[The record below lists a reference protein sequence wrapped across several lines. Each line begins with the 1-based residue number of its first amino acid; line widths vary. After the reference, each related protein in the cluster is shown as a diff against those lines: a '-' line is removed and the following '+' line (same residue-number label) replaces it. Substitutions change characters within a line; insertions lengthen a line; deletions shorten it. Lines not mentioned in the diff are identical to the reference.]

1 MKVRIVK
8 TCWYEQKYYE
18 PELMNDSELII
29 DYPCDDVKKL
39 PSWAE
44 PVGNKKV
51 ATKPK
56 EDNGNDEGNDDK
68 IKVNEL
74 PVVEKNALLEEAKAV
89 GIDGNQILGWKASTL
104 KAKIAAKK
112 AEVKEEDNGNDEG
125 NDE

>member
-1 MKVRIVK
+1 MKVRITK
-8 TCWYEQKYYE
+8 TCWYGQKYYE
-18 PELMNDSELII
+18 PELMSDSELII

-44 PVGNKKV
+44 AVSNKKAEV
-51 ATKPK
+51 KE

-125 NDE
+125 NEE

>member
-1 MKVRIVK
+1 MKVRITK
-8 TCWYEQKYYE
+8 TCWYGQKYYE
-18 PELMNDSELII
+18 PELMSDSELII

-44 PVGNKKV
+44 AVSNKK
-51 ATKPK
+51 AAAKPK

-125 NDE
+125 NEE

>member
-8 TCWYEQKYYE
+8 TCWYGQKYYE
-18 PELMNDSELII
+18 PELMDDKELII

-56 EDNGNDEGNDDK
+56 EDNGNEANSYETADESEN
-68 IKVNEL
+68 NEQN
-74 PVVEKNALLEEAKAV
+74 K
-89 GIDGNQILGWKASTL
+89 Q
-104 KAKIAAKK
+104 
-112 AEVKEEDNGNDEG
+112 
-125 NDE
+125 